1 MKYSRA
7 QPLAPPTQ
15 PIALQRSKKSS
26 KLSASRQ
33 LLARSPSWLRNKT
46 GSSPI
51 AFFLMAKK
59 SPPSKSVL
67 EDVPSDR
74 PVAQTAKT
82 PYQCSACESAGFEY
96 TFLRHGSTSELR
108 AGNNASDHRHR
119 PSCACFQDAAAR
131 QSVPAS
137 TRRGGIP
144 ACPTN
149 ILRNELGIG
158 RARRRSTSATP
169 VSAAGGPMQ
178 MGGELPSSLCTAS
191 PNRSQ
196 FLTKRSNLKAIHL
209 DLSTAPG
216 PPARQPFSPA
226 MVGRQRRQLSR
237 SCDC

>member
-82 PYQCSACESAGFEY
+82 PYQCSAYESAGFEY

-119 PSCACFQDAAAR
+119 PSCACFQGCGSASKCSRAHAKGRDSGVPNQYPAQRAWNWASEAALDVCYAGFR
-131 QSVPAS
+131 GWRTNADG
-137 TRRGGIP
+137 RRAAIEP
-144 ACPTN
+144 LHRFPKPLA
-149 ILRNELGIG
+149 ILNEAIEPE
-158 RARRRSTSATP
+158 SH
-169 VSAAGGPMQ
+169 
-178 MGGELPSSLCTAS
+178 S
-191 PNRSQ
+191 P
-196 FLTKRSNLKAIHL
+196 
-209 DLSTAPG
+209 
-216 PPARQPFSPA
+216 
-226 MVGRQRRQLSR
+226 
-237 SCDC
+237 